1 MTGAAG
7 SPPPDI
13 GTMDEV
19 DRRQADLP
27 PVAKLAALT
36 LMLVVAGGIYLAAH
50 VGHPASLVP
59 AVVVAVAAALVL
71 VVDVVLVARIREFA
85 WDTFFRVTG
94 WALVAYL
101 VMAGIL
107 EYVFIYD
114 HTPHRQLMLF
124 TAMLVMFAVD
134 VPLLLGFS
142 VARYQPIPGEPDG
155 LAGLG

>member
-1 MTGAAG
+1 VTSATGR
-7 SPPPDI
+7 PPADI
-13 GTMDEV
+13 GAMDDV

-27 PVAKLAALT
+27 PVAKLATLT

-59 AVVVAVAAALVL
+59 AVILAAAAALVL
-71 VVDVVLVARIREFA
+71 VVNVVLLTRIRVFT

-94 WALVAYL
+94 WALLAYL

-114 HTPHRQLMLF
+114 HTPHRQLVLF

-142 VARYQPIPGEPDG
+142 VARYQSIPGDVDG
-155 LAGLG
+155 LTG

>member
-1 MTGAAG
+1 MTSAAG
-7 SPPPDI
+7 SPPADI
-13 GTMDEV
+13 GAMDEV

-27 PVAKLAALT
+27 PVAKLASLT

-59 AVVVAVAAALVL
+59 AIAVAVAAALVL
-71 VVDVVLVARIREFA
+71 VVNVVLLARIREFA

-94 WALVAYL
+94 WALLAYL

-107 EYVFIYD
+107 EYVFVYD

-142 VARYQPIPGEPDG
+142 VARYQPIPAEPDG